1 MAILRRPFFSSE
13 LGMGDEDWYYLARD
27 TETGRVFVYHEWS
40 HKRGAGHEGGN
51 EDIEL
56 DAFLQHQGIAQ
67 DQLRELIGS
76 VAA

>member
-1 MAILRRPFFSSE
+1 MAILKRPFSSAD

-40 HKRGAGHEGGN
+40 HRKGQTHEGGN

-56 DAFLQHQGIAQ
+56 AAFLDRPGIAQ
-67 DQLRELIGS
+67 EHLRQLIGELA
-76 VAA
+76 V